1 MKHLEAGMKI
11 RIAIWAA
18 VGFLV
23 AGCWGIYAFVTPPE
37 IMLVQLREPL
47 VQAAMHLTCPISYL
61 GHYPI
66 QLWSVLL
73 INAATYALVGL
84 VLEAFRHR
92 SKLRL
97 AA

>member
-1 MKHLEAGMKI
+1 MKS

-23 AGCWGIYAFVTPPE
+23 AGCWGIYAFVTPPGT
-37 IMLVQLREPL
+37 MLVHLREPL
-47 VQAAMHLTCPISYL
+47 VQVAMHLTCPISYL
-61 GHYPI
+61 GRHYPI

-92 SKLRL
+92 SKLPL
-97 AA
+97 VA